1 MSINRAICLHC
12 RHFRNTP
19 EYLENAIPGLK
30 VMSSGMASVRADD
43 GLCLK
48 RDVYLA
54 AYYSCDQFEGSPED
68 ARESV
73 KEA

>member
-1 MSINRAICLHC
+1 MSKKKAVCLHC
-12 RHFRNTP
+12 THFRNQP
-19 EYLENAIPGLK
+19 DYLEKEIPGLK

-54 AYYSCDQFEGSPED
+54 AYYTCEAYRS
-68 ARESV
+68 ES
-73 KEA
+73 

>member
-1 MSINRAICLHC
+1 MSVNRAICLHC
-12 RHFRNTP
+12 QHFRNTP

-54 AYYSCDQFEGSPED
+54 AYYSCDQFERPALEV
-68 ARESV
+68 RESV
-73 KEA
+73 KDA

>member
-1 MSINRAICLHC
+1 MSNQRPRCLHC
-12 RHFRNTP
+12 AHFRNDP
-19 EYLENAIPGLK
+19 AFLERTFPGLK

-54 AYYSCDQFEGSPED
+54 AYYHCEQFEP
-68 ARESV
+68 APPP
-73 KEA
+73 A

>member
-1 MSINRAICLHC
+1 MAAKSVHGARPKCINCK
-12 RHFRNTP
+12 HFRNTP
-19 EYLENAIPGLK
+19 EYLEKTFPGLN

-54 AYYSCDQFEGSPED
+54 AYYHCEEFE
-68 ARESV
+68 AV
-73 KEA
+73 KSD